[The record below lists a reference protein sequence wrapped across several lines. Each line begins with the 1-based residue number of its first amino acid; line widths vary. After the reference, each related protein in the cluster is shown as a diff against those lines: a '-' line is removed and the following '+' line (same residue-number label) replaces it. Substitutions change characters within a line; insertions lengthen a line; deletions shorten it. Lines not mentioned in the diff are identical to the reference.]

1 MSDEENRP
9 SGDQPKYGFWE
20 GLSKEPPREGDK
32 WKAVIF
38 GISLA
43 IAMIALAWFTLHKNS
58 APIE

>member
-1 MSDEENRP
+1 MSDDERT
-9 SGDQPKYGFWE
+9 SGEKPKYGFWQ

-32 WKAVIF
+32 WKAVAV

-43 IAMIALAWFTLHKNS
+43 VLFVAIAWVMLHKNA